1 MTPFPTEV
9 FVGLIMLAIAV
20 AMAFGYR
27 RYLAAGSER
36 RMRAM
41 LEKVGV
47 DPELAASRDAATIMA
62 EVRGRC
68 RQCQSESV
76 CERWLRGDEAGS
88 NEFCPN
94 RQVFEILKQ
103 FAGAT
108 S

>member
-1 MTPFPTEV
+1 MAPFPMEV
-9 FVGLIMLAIAV
+9 LVGLIMLAVAVAIAV
-20 AMAFGYR
+20 GYR

-41 LEKVGV
+41 LEAVGV
-47 DPELAASRDAATIMA
+47 DRDLIASRDAATIMA

-76 CERWLRGDEAGS
+76 CERWLEGEEVGK